1 MAGKA
6 CVCKTFLR
14 TLKYLLM
21 TFINRFE
28 ICQSFDEGFDVR
40 SVFLDISKIFEKVWH
55 DGLIFKLKQDGIFG
69 NLLNLVSNFLRNRRQ
84 RVVLNG
90 QTSSWADNTTGVPQ
104 GSILRPRLFLIYIL
118 MILPMA
124 FHQMQNYLQM
134 TLHYFLLF
142 IMQILQQKN

>member
-14 TLKYLLM
+14 TLRYLLM

-40 SVFLDISKIFEKVWH
+40 SVFLDISKTFEKVWY

-69 NLLNLVSNFLRNRRQ
+69 NLLNLVSNLLRNRRQ

-104 GSILRPRLFLIYIL
+104 GSILRPVLFLIYINDL
-118 MILPMA
+118 ANGLSSNA
-124 FHQMQNYLQM
+124 N
-134 TLHYFLLF
+134 LF
-142 IMQILQQKN
+142 ADNTSLFSVYSKRIKL